1 MELAQ
6 DINIVTIP
14 ILELSNALTDENLI
28 YIIKKSNDEEK
39 EKSIS
44 KRETVSE
51 NVSNALIENGH
62 EEVVATLLNNKGASV
77 SDDDYNTI
85 LEKFNE
91 TESILSVLKNR
102 AKLPLNIVKSL
113 KDEFTDNEA
122 VESVNNS
129 NYKQD
134 VEKEYY
140 QFSKIVKQ
148 DGIQDNIAPVYALCL
163 GNIKLFEICV
173 ARKLKIPILNVRQ
186 VLEEG
191 GDESFHEIYK
201 RTGLPENLFSATETL
216 MCVLNNLSDE
226 LSFQG
231 LKISEKD
238 SKRVISN
245 LLMYSEEEGG
255 IENVEY
261 LITLIKDAAKK
272 R

>member
-148 DGIQDNIAPVYALCL
+148 DEVSRSCLLFVTAIESHPRSLWRLCY
-163 GNIKLFEICV
+163 IYSLF
-173 ARKLKIPILNVRQ
+173 R
-186 VLEEG
+186 
-191 GDESFHEIYK
+191 
-201 RTGLPENLFSATETL
+201 
-216 MCVLNNLSDE
+216 
-226 LSFQG
+226 
-231 LKISEKD
+231 
-238 SKRVISN
+238 
-245 LLMYSEEEGG
+245 
-255 IENVEY
+255 
-261 LITLIKDAAKK
+261 
-272 R
+272 